1 MTLADIIAQARLRL
15 DDLVKDFL
23 NSDEDLT
30 AYANNGVR
38 EACRRAF
45 LIKDSTDTDTSKLT
59 LAQDVNL
66 YDIDPRVIFI
76 ERASVSGSR
85 LKRISLDQLDTL
97 PGWESV
103 SGTPKYYSLDYS
115 DGKVLVYPTPG
126 VAESGATVNLTV
138 YRTPLE
144 ELSSSSDSPEI
155 PEELHHG
162 IIYWVCYEAYRRQDI
177 DLEAQQKAANEY
189 ASFGKVF
196 GEPQTAAR
204 LLQYKRQYPRE
215 TFDPV
220 VQPVATQQA

>member
-1 MTLADIIAQARLRL
+1 MTLEEIIAQARLRL
-15 DDLVKDFL
+15 DDLVETYL
-23 NSDEDLT
+23 NTDADLIT
-30 AYANNGVR
+30 YVNNGVR
-38 EACRRAF
+38 EACRR
-45 LIKDSTDTDTSKLT
+45 S
-59 LAQDVNL
+59 LAQNISL
-66 YDIDPRVIFI
+66 YEIDPRVIFI
-76 ERASVSGSR
+76 ERASVGGSR
-85 LKRISLDQLDTL
+85 LKRISLDQLDTI
-97 PGWESV
+97 PGWESAT
-103 SGTPKYYSLDYS
+103 GTPKYYSLDYS

-126 VAESGATVNLTV
+126 VDANGATVNLTV
-138 YRTPLE
+138 YRTPLDD
-144 ELSSSSDSPEI
+144 LSSSSDSPEI